1 MYSNMANQNPLVNQ
15 FNGYMSQNP
24 NSIPF
29 QGNQLINQN
38 VHVMNNLNTLLQ
50 QQRNVSLPTPQQKK
64 NTSTKSNNNIIEDM
78 LKPQKISK
86 VNKDISPN
94 YKTRQEDYKLDK
106 SGKLVNSFKVTNSP
120 YKNIIKDKT
129 ITKDVSSITVDD
141 LIVHKT
147 NKAIDANPQRFNTE
161 LGLKTLEKD
170 QINTELKIEYH
181 IDNYNRHKKN
191 FEYNETFI
199 RSVPYNQNTFDESK
213 KDYIDFYC
221 QKQKEAEEGKDLC
234 DKILHLIK
242 DDGIVNND
250 EVPQ

>member
-38 VHVMNNLNTLLQ
+38 VHVMNNLNSLLQ
-50 QQRNVSLPTPQQKK
+50 QQRSTSLPTARKK
-64 NTSTKSNNNIIEDM
+64 NTASKSNSNIIEDM

-86 VNKDISPN
+86 TNKDISPN
-94 YKTRQEDYKLDK
+94 YKIRQEEYKLDD
-106 SGKLVNSFKVTNSP
+106 SGKLSNQFKVTNSP
-120 YKNIIKDKT
+120 YKNIIKDKV
-129 ITKDVSSITVDD
+129 ITKDVSSITEND
-141 LIVHKT
+141 LIVYKSNKT
-147 NKAIDANPQRFNTE
+147 IDANPQRFNTE
-161 LGLKTLEKD
+161 LGLKELEKD

-199 RSVPYNQNTFDESK
+199 QSVPYNQNTFDESK

-221 QKQKEAEEGKDLC
+221 QKQKEAEEGKELC

-242 DDGIVNND
+242 DDGIVNTD
-250 EVPQ
+250 ELPE